1 MQRVLL
7 VWKLENCVIWSR
19 TVYSGEMDKTEG
31 EKEEAVKVSLGNSDP
46 VGTQNRHLGHMC
58 FSYQ

>member
-1 MQRVLL
+1 M
-7 VWKLENCVIWSR
+7 IWSR

-31 EKEEAVKVSLGNSDP
+31 EKEEAAKVSLGNSDP